1 MIRVI
6 HGDLQLLSKFY
17 PKPDQVLQAN
27 RQENI
32 HQEIRTVMARALRA
46 ATEQGLAALVLP
58 VVNTREQEVS
68 VAEMA
73 RLMVSEAR
81 RHMSLHTGLRE
92 LTFALPDE
100 AGVQFFQE
108 VINRNKIVCLG
119 DSITYGYPDGP
130 SFSWVSKVIDHTG
143 YQMLNRGINGET
155 TGQMLDR
162 LQRDVIS
169 EKPAYLILAGGH
181 NDGWQKVS
189 LPRVQHNIQQV
200 VEAVLQQGI
209 CPILVLPSP
218 LNIEQLLQC
227 FEGTRQDAEDYHEN
241 LGRIRQWIDQYA
253 GEREF
258 LTLDFHTPLLL
269 EGTDQGAP
277 QYLLDGG
284 HPTHEG
290 YQVLGQAVIQQLAN
304 RLQL

>member
-1 MIRVI
+1 MIRVVQ
-6 HGDLQLLSKFY
+6 GDLQQLSKLY
-17 PKPDQVLQAN
+17 PKPDRVLQAN
-27 RQENI
+27 QKENI
-32 HQEIRTVMARALRA
+32 QQEIRTVMARALKA
-46 ATEQGLAALVLP
+46 ATEQGLETLMLP
-58 VVNTREQEVS
+58 VVNTREQEIS

-73 RLMVSEAR
+73 PLMVSEAR

-100 AGVQFFQE
+100 AGVHFFEE
-108 VINRNKIVCLG
+108 VINRNKVVCLG

-130 SFSWVSKVIDHTG
+130 GFSWVTKVIDNAG
-143 YQMLNRGINGET
+143 YPMLNRGINGET

-169 EKPAYLILAGGH
+169 EKPAYLIFAGGH

-200 VEAVLQQGI
+200 VESALRQGI
-209 CPILVLPSP
+209 CPIMVLPSP

-227 FEGTRQDAEDYHEN
+227 FDGTRQDAEEYHEN
-241 LGRIRQWIDQYA
+241 LGQIRQWIDQYA
-253 GEREF
+253 KEREF

-269 EGTDQGAP
+269 TGTDQGDP
-277 QYLLDGG
+277 RYLLDGG

-290 YQVLGQAVIQQLAN
+290 YHLLGQAAIQQLAN
-304 RLQL
+304 RLHF

>member
-1 MIRVI
+1 MIRVVQ
-6 HGDLQLLSKFY
+6 GDLQLLSKFY
-17 PKPDQVLQAN
+17 PKPDQVWQAN
-27 RQENI
+27 QSENI
-32 HQEIRTVMARALRA
+32 GQEIRTVMARALKA
-46 ATEQGLAALVLP
+46 ATEQGLETLMLP

-68 VAEMA
+68 VEEMA
-73 RLMVSEAR
+73 RLLVSEAR
-81 RHMSLHTGLRE
+81 RHMSLHTNLRE

-100 AGVQFFQE
+100 AEVQVFKG

-130 SFSWVSKVIDHTG
+130 SFSWVTKVADNTG
-143 YQMLNRGINGET
+143 YQLLNRGINGET
-155 TGQMLDR
+155 TGQMLAR

-169 EKPAYLILAGGH
+169 EKPAYLIFAGGH

-200 VEAVLQQGI
+200 VETVLQQGI

-241 LGRIRQWIDQYA
+241 LGQIRQWIDQYA
-253 GEREF
+253 REREF
-258 LTLDFHTPLLL
+258 LTLDFHTPLLIK
-269 EGTDQGAP
+269 GSDQGDP
-277 QYLLDGG
+277 RYLLDGG

-290 YQVLGQAVIQQLAN
+290 YGVLGQAAIKQLAN
-304 RLQL
+304 RLHF